1 MLDGGNSEENLSRR
15 FRETV
20 QHGGKGMVVAGVALS
35 TVAGAGNGAF
45 LHLGGSGSK

>member
-1 MLDGGNSEENLSRR
+1 MLDGNNSEENLSHG

-20 QHGGKGMVVAGVALS
+20 QHGGKGMVAGVALF

-45 LHLGGSGSK
+45 LYLGGSGSR